1 MTPSP
6 GIEPRPHWWEASALP
21 LRHHCF
27 HFSQFLLIP
36 FHMIHWRHI
45 IFLILIS
52 RPTRISHVSQPIL
65 HGSKIS
71 AFRLNSTPTEFCS
84 GFLIQLHMFS
94 RLFIQFIRS
103 SNICISLYCNSNLLL
118 GWETCK
124 ILLYHTCKGRLQ
136 CQSKG
141 DDAV

>member
-71 AFRLNSTPTEFCS
+71 AIRLNSTPIEFCS
-84 GFLIQLHMFS
+84 GFLIQLHVLSFIHSVYPQFKYMYFIILQLQFTA
-94 RLFIQFIRS
+94 RLGNMQNFI
-103 SNICISLYCNSNLLL
+103 ISY
-118 GWETCK
+118 
-124 ILLYHTCKGRLQ
+124 LQ
-136 CQSKG
+136 REVPVSE
-141 DDAV
+141 